1 MGDERTVP
9 WIDAETLLDAAQQK
23 CGLREF
29 EDPTFPERL
38 QRFVEVLNAGHFSP
52 VARDQ
57 VIDQVSDTLV
67 ARLRIADARM
77 RNPAIST
84 ERIEQP
90 LMVSGLPRSGT
101 TLLHSL
107 LVEDPANRGPRLAE
121 ILDPT
126 LPAELDSVEPD
137 RLRELDLR
145 NERFLEAMPRMIQA
159 HPYLDMGARSLM
171 ECESW
176 PALDFRNTY
185 PNLFH
190 RAQMSLEV
198 LTDDPP
204 GHYAFH
210 RAFLQHRQHGAAPR
224 RWALKGTEHQY
235 NLELVRDVYPDARV
249 IWIHRDPQKVV
260 PSFLELLAMMSEA
273 LVGPVDRPALAAE
286 TLPATAERIDALLSD
301 PLLDADF
308 VCHVHYL
315 DFMQD
320 PARAVR
326 EIYGRF
332 ELPFSKAFA
341 ERLEAWAGENTL
353 TRHGKWEYALA
364 DFGIS
369 ATQVEKYFA
378 NYRERFGIPEEAR

>member
-1 MGDERTVP
+1 MGGEKSVF
-9 WIDAETLLDAAQQK
+9 WIDAEALLDAAQQK
-23 CGLREF
+23 CGLRDF

-52 VARDQ
+52 EARNQ

-67 ARLRIADARM
+67 ARLQIADARM
-77 RNPAIST
+77 QNPAVSA

-90 LMVSGLPRSGT
+90 LMVTGLPRSGT

-126 LPAELDSVEPD
+126 LPAELDSAEPD

-145 NERFLEAMPRMIQA
+145 NERFLEAIPRMIQA

-185 PNLFH
+185 PNFFH
-190 RAQMSLEV
+190 RAQMSLGV
-198 LTDDPP
+198 LTDDPQ

-235 NLELVRDVYPDARV
+235 NLELVRNIYPDARV
-249 IWIHRDPQKVV
+249 LWIHRDPLKVV
-260 PSFLELLAMMSEA
+260 PSYFELIAMMSEA

-286 TLPATAERIDALLSD
+286 RLPATAARIDALLSD

-308 VCHVHYL
+308 VCHVDYL
-315 DFMQD
+315 DFMRD
-320 PARAVR
+320 PSRAIR

-332 ELPFSKAFA
+332 ELPFSPSFA
-341 ERLEAWAGENTL
+341 ERLGAWAGENAL
-353 TRHGKWEYALA
+353 TRHGKWEYAME

-369 ATQVEKYFA
+369 AADVEKHFA
-378 NYRERFGIPEEAR
+378 NYRERFGIPTEDR

>member
-1 MGDERTVP
+1 MGAERSVP
-9 WIDAETLLDAAQQK
+9 WIDAEALLDAAQQK

-29 EDPTFPERL
+29 EDPTFPARL
-38 QRFVEVLNAGHFSP
+38 QRFVEVLNGGQFSLE
-52 VARDQ
+52 ARDQ

-67 ARLRIADARM
+67 ARLQIADARM
-77 RNPAIST
+77 RNPAVST

-90 LMVSGLPRSGT
+90 LMVTGLPRSGT

-126 LPAELDSVEPD
+126 LPTELDSAEPA

-145 NERFLEAMPRMIQA
+145 NERFLEAIPRMIQA

-190 RAQMSLEV
+190 RAQKSLEV

-235 NLELVRDVYPDARV
+235 NLEVVRDVYPDARV
-249 IWIHRDPQKVV
+249 LWIHRDPLKVV
-260 PSFLELLAMMSEA
+260 PSYFELIAMMSEA

-286 TLPATAERIDALLSD
+286 MLPATAARIDALLSD

-308 VCHVHYL
+308 VCHVDYL
-315 DFMQD
+315 DFMRD
-320 PARAVR
+320 PSRAIR

-332 ELPFSKAFA
+332 EIPFSPSFA
-341 ERLEAWAGENTL
+341 ERLGAWAGENAL
-353 TRHGKWEYALA
+353 TRHGKWEYAME

-369 ATQVEKYFA
+369 AADVEKHFA
-378 NYRERFGIPEEAR
+378 NYRERFGIPTEDR